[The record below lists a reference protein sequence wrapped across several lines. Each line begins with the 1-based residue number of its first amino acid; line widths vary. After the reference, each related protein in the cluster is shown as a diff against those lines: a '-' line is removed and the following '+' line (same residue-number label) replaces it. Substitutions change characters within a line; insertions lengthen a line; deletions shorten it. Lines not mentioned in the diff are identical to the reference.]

1 MKQPETR
8 PLRLADVARAAG
20 VAQGTVSNVFNRPEL
35 VREEVRAHVRAVAAA
50 LGYRGPDPKGR
61 LLRAGKVNAIGVA
74 TSEPLSYFF
83 DDPFART
90 LMEGMSEACDAAG
103 AGLSL
108 VSSQNREKL
117 AWNVQSALVDGFVLV
132 CVEDGDKLVTE
143 GRERQLPFVA
153 VALGDP
159 DESISAIGIDEQA
172 GARLAAEHL
181 ARLGHRRFGILSF
194 DLAEGRSG
202 PVGMAEIE
210 AASYATAR
218 ERIYGY
224 FAGLRAF
231 GINTDAVP
239 IFETLAIRQS
249 VEAAIAFLFDSADPP
264 TAILAMSDIL
274 ALIAIDVL
282 KARGLAVPDDV
293 SIVGF
298 DGVPEA
304 ALSTPPLTTVAQPI
318 AEIGRRAVQTILHY
332 DGKPH
337 RETLPVELV
346 VRASTAPPR

>member
-1 MKQPETR
+1 M
-8 PLRLADVARAAG
+8 
-20 VAQGTVSNVFNRPEL
+20 
-35 VREEVRAHVRAVAAA
+35 
-50 LGYRGPDPKGR
+50 
-61 LLRAGKVNAIGVA
+61 
-74 TSEPLSYFF
+74 
-83 DDPFART
+83 

-132 CVEDGDKLVTE
+132 CVEDGEKLVTE

-172 GARLAAEHL
+172 GARLAADHL
-181 ARLGHRRFGILSF
+181 ARLGHRRFGIVSF
-194 DLAEGRSG
+194 ELADGRSG
-202 PVGMAEIE
+202 PVDMAEIE
-210 AASYATAR
+210 AATYATAR

-224 FAGLRAF
+224 FAALRAF
-231 GINTDAVP
+231 GIDAGAVP
-239 IFETLAIRQS
+239 VFETLMTRAS
-249 VEAAIAFLFDSADPP
+249 VEAAIAFLFDRPDPP
-264 TAILAMSDIL
+264 TAILAMSDTVGL
-274 ALIAIDVL
+274 MAIDIL
-282 KARGLAVPDDV
+282 KARGLAVPYDV

-304 ALSTPPLTTVAQPI
+304 GLSTPPLTTIAQPI
-318 AEIGRRAVQTILHY
+318 AEIGRRAIETILHY